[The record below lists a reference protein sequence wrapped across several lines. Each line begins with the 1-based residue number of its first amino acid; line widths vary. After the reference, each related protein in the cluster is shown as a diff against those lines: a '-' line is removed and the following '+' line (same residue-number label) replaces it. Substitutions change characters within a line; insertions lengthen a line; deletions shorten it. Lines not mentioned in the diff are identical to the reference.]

1 MRQGQQH
8 RRGRSRGSSGGNGSH
23 GSHNH
28 RKGQNPLSRSFESN
42 GPDVKVR
49 GTAADVASKYMALA
63 RDAQTSGDPVLAEN
77 YLQHAEH
84 YNRMII
90 AYREQQMQQSGG
102 EMASGNGQRMRHLNE
117 FGEQGD
123 DIDGEPIDPGMA
135 DQPPMPGMARQPHQE
150 GQPRHENGR
159 HEGRPMDERRD
170 DRRHDDRRHQ
180 HGRQDHRPDNRPEG
194 RQDRGDNPR
203 FRDRRFDRGDRAERQ
218 DRGDRQERQ
227 ERIDRGDRPERQ
239 ERQDRPERP
248 EYRAEPVEAI
258 QEERPVRAPAPIPAE
273 QPQPIIEPVDP
284 VGRQPAPRRRERF
297 DMMKDQ
303 PEFLRRPVRRPR
315 REDAA
320 AAEGGDA
327 PAAGAEP
334 QEKPGS

>member
-49 GTAADVASKYMALA
+49 GTAADVAAKYMALA

-90 AYREQQMQQSGG
+90 AYREQQMQQNGG
-102 EMASGNGQRMRHLNE
+102 DMANGNGHRVRHVNE

-123 DIDGEPIDPGMA
+123 DADGEPLDPGMA
-135 DQPPMPGMARQPHQE
+135 EQPPMPGITRHHHE
-150 GQPRHENGR
+150 GQPRQENGR
-159 HEGRPMDERRD
+159 HEMRSPDERRD
-170 DRRHDDRRHQ
+170 DRRHDDRRPQ
-180 HGRQDHRPDNRPEG
+180 HGRQDNRPDNRH
-194 RQDRGDNPR
+194 DRGDNPR
-203 FRDRRFDRGDRAERQ
+203 FRDRRFDRGDRQDRQ
-218 DRGDRQERQ
+218 DRG
-227 ERIDRGDRPERQ
+227 ERI
-239 ERQDRPERP
+239 ERQDRPERQDRQERS
-248 EYRAEPVEAI
+248 EYRADPVEMV
-258 QEERPVRAPAPIPAE
+258 QEERPVRAPAPVPVE
-273 QPQPIIEPVDP
+273 QPQPVIEPIESAA
-284 VGRQPAPRRRERF
+284 RQPVVRRRERF

-315 REDAA
+315 REDTSAA
-320 AAEGGDA
+320 DADDAASA
-327 PAAGAEP
+327 SAEP
-334 QEKPGS
+334 QEKPST